1 MVSVLQKQGA
11 VCEMRGY
18 MEERLQVGVIA
29 STHGV
34 HGEVKIFPTTDD
46 VRRFKKLK
54 EVILDTGKEN
64 RILEIESVKFFKQFA
79 ILKFRGIDTI
89 DEAEKYRRKSL
100 YVTRENAVRLQKDE
114 YFIADLI
121 DMQVELEDG
130 TAFGVLTDVMQT
142 GANDVYCIRTEEHG
156 EVLIPAIKDCILDV
170 DVEAGKMKIHLLDGL
185 I

>member
-1 MVSVLQKQGA
+1 MQKQGA

-79 ILKFRGIDTI
+79 ILKFRGRGGKIP
-89 DEAEKYRRKSL
+89 EKESVCDAGKCGALTEGRVFYRRSDR
-100 YVTRENAVRLQKDE
+100 REG
-114 YFIADLI
+114 I
-121 DMQVELEDG
+121 G
-130 TAFGVLTDVMQT
+130 
-142 GANDVYCIRTEEHG
+142 
-156 EVLIPAIKDCILDV
+156 
-170 DVEAGKMKIHLLDGL
+170 
-185 I
+185 

>member
-1 MVSVLQKQGA
+1 MQKQGA

-89 DEAEKYRRKSL
+89 DEAEIPEKEPVCDAGKCGAPAEGRVFYRRSDR
-100 YVTRENAVRLQKDE
+100 REG
-114 YFIADLI
+114 I
-121 DMQVELEDG
+121 G
-130 TAFGVLTDVMQT
+130 
-142 GANDVYCIRTEEHG
+142 
-156 EVLIPAIKDCILDV
+156 
-170 DVEAGKMKIHLLDGL
+170 
-185 I
+185 

>member
-1 MVSVLQKQGA
+1 MDSVLQKQGA

-64 RILEIESVKFFKQFA
+64 RILEIESVKFFKQFSHFE
-79 ILKFRGIDTI
+79 IPWNRYDRRGGKIPG
-89 DEAEKYRRKSL
+89 RKSL
-100 YVTRENAVRLQKDE
+100 YVT
-114 YFIADLI
+114 
-121 DMQVELEDG
+121 
-130 TAFGVLTDVMQT
+130 
-142 GANDVYCIRTEEHG
+142 
-156 EVLIPAIKDCILDV
+156 
-170 DVEAGKMKIHLLDGL
+170 AGKCGAPTEGRDILRRSDRA
-185 I
+185 

>member
-1 MVSVLQKQGA
+1 MQKQGA

-64 RILEIESVKFFKQFA
+64 RILENREREIFQAIRHFEIPWNRYDRRGGKIPEKESVCDAGKCGALTEGRVF
-79 ILKFRGIDTI
+79 
-89 DEAEKYRRKSL
+89 YRRSDR
-100 YVTRENAVRLQKDE
+100 RE
-114 YFIADLI
+114 
-121 DMQVELEDG
+121 
-130 TAFGVLTDVMQT
+130 
-142 GANDVYCIRTEEHG
+142 CIG
-156 EVLIPAIKDCILDV
+156 
-170 DVEAGKMKIHLLDGL
+170 
-185 I
+185 

>member
-1 MVSVLQKQGA
+1 
-11 VCEMRGY
+11 

-64 RILEIESVKFFKQFA
+64 RILEIESVKFFKQFCHFES
-79 ILKFRGIDTI
+79 LWNDTI

-100 YVTRENAVRLQKDE
+100 YVTRES
-114 YFIADLI
+114 
-121 DMQVELEDG
+121 
-130 TAFGVLTDVMQT
+130 
-142 GANDVYCIRTEEHG
+142 GAPTEGRVFYRRSDRREG
-156 EVLIPAIKDCILDV
+156 I
-170 DVEAGKMKIHLLDGL
+170 G
-185 I
+185 

>member
-1 MVSVLQKQGA
+1 MQKQGA

-79 ILKFRGIDTI
+79 ILKFRNRYDRRGGKIP
-89 DEAEKYRRKSL
+89 EKEPVCDAGKCGAPTEGRIFYRRSDR
-100 YVTRENAVRLQKDE
+100 REG
-114 YFIADLI
+114 I
-121 DMQVELEDG
+121 G
-130 TAFGVLTDVMQT
+130 
-142 GANDVYCIRTEEHG
+142 
-156 EVLIPAIKDCILDV
+156 
-170 DVEAGKMKIHLLDGL
+170 
-185 I
+185 

>member
-1 MVSVLQKQGA
+1 MQKQGA

-64 RILEIESVKFFKQFA
+64 RIRHFEIPWNRYDR
-79 ILKFRGIDTI
+79 RGGKIP
-89 DEAEKYRRKSL
+89 EKEPVCDAGKCGAPTEGRVFYRRSDR
-100 YVTRENAVRLQKDE
+100 REG
-114 YFIADLI
+114 I
-121 DMQVELEDG
+121 G
-130 TAFGVLTDVMQT
+130 
-142 GANDVYCIRTEEHG
+142 
-156 EVLIPAIKDCILDV
+156 
-170 DVEAGKMKIHLLDGL
+170 
-185 I
+185 